1 MAVYGS
7 PAQLDLPG
15 VLTRGVRSWF
25 GSLSSPESG
34 SLCLSAGPAGHHP
47 KQCPSPWW
55 CHPALITTEHLL
67 IWWHLLNAFHGMW
80 KQLSVNTWDE
90 ASPAILDQLW
100 CSLCVLMAGTAW
112 VGMALCSHL
121 SQLSVTLGLHK
132 GQGSAHPNTTWQ
144 QNNKHEVV
152 SAGIFQLK
160 EGKERAEHWLVV
172 STCHDSSVCPGQSP
186 AGDKQLPCKTPAGNL
201 VHNTGLAFFTSILL
215 WQFKPSGFCCS
226 FFSSGWSN
234 QIKHM

>member
-1 MAVYGS
+1 MMAVYGS

-121 SQLSVTLGLHK
+121 SQLGVTLGLHK
-132 GQGSAHPNTTWQ
+132 GQGSPPTPPGSRITNMKW
-144 QNNKHEVV
+144 
-152 SAGIFQLK
+152 FQL
-160 EGKERAEHWLVV
+160 V
-172 STCHDSSVCPGQSP
+172 
-186 AGDKQLPCKTPAGNL
+186 
-201 VHNTGLAFFTSILL
+201 
-215 WQFKPSGFCCS
+215 
-226 FFSSGWSN
+226 FFSWRRERRELSTDLLCQHVMTAVSVQGRAPQVTNSFPA
-234 QIKHM
+234 KHQLGISSTTLV

>member
-1 MAVYGS
+1 MLSMECENSSLSTLGMR
-7 PAQLDLPG
+7 PAQQSWTSSG
-15 VLTRGVRSWF
+15 VPFVCSWQGQRGWAW
-25 GSLSSPESG
+25 
-34 SLCLSAGPAGHHP
+34 LCAH
-47 KQCPSPWW
+47 
-55 CHPALITTEHLL
+55 T
-67 IWWHLLNAFHGMW
+67 
-80 KQLSVNTWDE
+80 
-90 ASPAILDQLW
+90 
-100 CSLCVLMAGTAW
+100 
-112 VGMALCSHL
+112 
-121 SQLSVTLGLHK
+121 SQLGVTLGLHK